1 MRCGSRTTTAEAP
14 PGAKEHLPV
23 TASDLTQRLVDS
35 ATAWD
40 HPDPVAA
47 ARGAGVAFADTVACA
62 IAGLADPAVAAY
74 ARATGH
80 SPFDAT
86 IPAADCA
93 RATGLAAHALDYDDV
108 DDATISH
115 PSAAVVPALL
125 AVAQTR
131 EGDRALAPSAT
142 GADAVTALHRGL
154 AVGRMLGEALGVRA
168 HYEAGW
174 HTTSTIGTV
183 AAAAA
188 VGSLAGLDAAR
199 MRTAFGIAGSL
210 AQGSRQNFGS
220 MTKPLHAG
228 QAAHNAVLAV
238 SLAREGFTADADL
251 LEGPLGFLALHRG
264 PGTAPPVTDAYP
276 AMPHL
281 NVKLYPC
288 CYYTHAAAD
297 AAQEVREALASG
309 SAIDTGSIQ
318 SVHVTVQ
325 PGGLAPLIHQRPAD
339 GTQAKFSM
347 EYVIAAML
355 TDGAVTLG
363 TFAPETV
370 SRPDLQDLLTRVT
383 TAEAPVPP
391 AGPAA
396 WNAGY
401 AVIEATLADGSTVTR
416 RVDRPRGHATRPVDD
431 ATLRAKV
438 DDCLDYAG
446 ADTSRAAQLF
456 ETLVHVA
463 EQGSLADVAAL
474 VATVAESR
482 GESRAETGAA
492 L

>member
-23 TASDLTQRLVDS
+23 TASDLTQRLVDT
-35 ATAWD
+35 AAAWD

-86 IPAADCA
+86 IPAADFA

-131 EGDRALAPSAT
+131 PGGHAEQGDPALAPSAT
-142 GADAVTALHRGL
+142 GAESATGADAVAALHRGL

-188 VGSLAGLDAAR
+188 VGSLAGLDAVR

-251 LEGPLGFLALHRG
+251 LDGPLGFLALHRG
-264 PGTAPPVTDAYP
+264 PGTAPPVTDADP

-297 AAQEVREALASG
+297 AAREVREELAG
-309 SAIDTGSIQ
+309 EATIR

-325 PGGLAPLIHQRPAD
+325 PGGLAPLIHPRPAD

-363 TFAPETV
+363 TFAPQTV

-401 AVIEATLADGSTVTR
+401 AVVEATLTDGRTVTC

-438 DDCLDYAG
+438 DDCLIHAG
-446 ADTSRAAQLF
+446 ADASRAAQLF
-456 ETLVHVA
+456 ETLVQVA
-463 EQGSLADVAAL
+463 DQESLADVAAL
-474 VATVAESR
+474 VADVA
-482 GESRAETGAA
+482 GAGAA
-492 L
+492 R